1 MYVCIYKCVK
11 VKVTQL
17 CPTLYDS
24 EDYTVRGILQAR
36 ILEWVACLSLLQ
48 GIFTAQGLNPGLSH
62 CRHILYELSHQ
73 GSPIYVCM
81 CIYMDKY
88 THVFEVNYW

>member
-1 MYVCIYKCVK
+1 MYKCVK

-48 GIFTAQGLNPGLSH
+48 GIFTAQVSNPGLSH
-62 CRHILYELSHQ
+62 CRQILYELSHQ